1 MGHIE
6 DFIALAEKDNRVGVQ
21 SVQVVENKMKAW
33 EDGRVSANLELTVLA
48 APGSRVF
55 CNLPAGPLPSE
66 SDLNAVKASGDPK
79 RIKGVAFGL
88 RLRSHLTKHYG
99 VDDPATINVGTVLT
113 ADLKKEA
120 KTGYI
125 KVQAFLPKKDGQD
138 GGGSAADTPF

>member
-21 SVQVVENKMKAW
+21 NVQVVENKPKVW
-33 EDGRVSANLELTVLA
+33 EDGRTNANLELTVLA

-55 CNLPAGPLPSE
+55 CNVPSGPLPTE
-66 SDLNAVKASGDPK
+66 AELNAIKAGGNQK
-79 RIKGVAFGL
+79 KIKGVGFGL
-88 RLRSHLTKHYG
+88 RLRSHLAKHYG
-99 VDDPATINVGTVLT
+99 VDDPAKLDVGTILT

-125 KVQAFLPKKDGQD
+125 KVQAFLPKRTA
-138 GGGSAADTPF
+138 GGVAPADDNPF